1 MKEMSAAER
10 KANFVPRVCIFGGKA
25 FATYVQAKRI
35 VKFIT
40 DVGATVNH
48 DPEIGDLL
56 KVHMTLFSN
65 SFFSF
70 VGLCFVRHIVV
81 ENKDL
86 KHYSYTST
94 LASGSFLGFIF
105 DFYDL

>member
-10 KANFVPRVCIFGGKA
+10 KVKFAPRVCIFGGKA

-40 DVGATVNH
+40 DVGATINH

-56 KVHMTLFSN
+56 KVQLHETSKNLMDS
-65 SFFSF
+65 
-70 VGLCFVRHIVV
+70 
-81 ENKDL
+81 
-86 KHYSYTST
+86 YS
-94 LASGSFLGFIF
+94 L
-105 DFYDL
+105 